1 MSEVRN
7 RLDSVLRTFRV
18 SQSELARRIGVTPQL
33 ISQIMN
39 DKLQLS
45 YLTAKAIESE
55 LGVNSKWLLEGEGEM
70 ITAKDNVSKELNL
83 TQNLVF
89 ALKQY
94 PGITNALNSLAE
106 KMTLEDWEALNRFVS
121 RSKAPNEAD
130 EQQSV

>member
-7 RLDSVLRTFRV
+7 RLDSVLRTFQI

-39 DKLQLS
+39 DRLQLS
-45 YLTAKAIESE
+45 YLTSKAIESE

-70 ITAKDNVSKELNL
+70 LTKKDNVSKELHL
-83 TQNLVF
+83 TQSLVF

-94 PGITNALNSLAE
+94 PGIADMLNTLAE
-106 KMTLEDWEALNRFVS
+106 KMTLEDWEALNRFVC
-121 RSKAPNEAD
+121 RNNAPKEESSEGA
-130 EQQSV
+130 